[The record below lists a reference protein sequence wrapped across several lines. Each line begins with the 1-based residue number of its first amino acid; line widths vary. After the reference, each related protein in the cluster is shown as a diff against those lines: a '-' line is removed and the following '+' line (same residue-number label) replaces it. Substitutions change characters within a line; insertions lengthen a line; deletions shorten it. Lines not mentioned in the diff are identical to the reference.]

1 MKLGV
6 YGATGITSDLQTD
19 MILFVVAIKN

>member
-1 MKLGV
+1 MKSGV
-6 YGATGITSDLQTD
+6 YGATSMTSDLQTD